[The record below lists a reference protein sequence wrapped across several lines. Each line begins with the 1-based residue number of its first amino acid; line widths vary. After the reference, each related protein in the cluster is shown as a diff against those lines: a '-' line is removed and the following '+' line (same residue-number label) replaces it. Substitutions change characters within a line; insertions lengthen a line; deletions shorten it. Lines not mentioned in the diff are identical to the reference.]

1 MNLTEENVAPYAGSE
16 QRIEEVSQ
24 KFDLRESVY
33 GRRESLLLRGVMGH
47 ARVDAALAQLAQHLL
62 DALVAGSGQLCLCD
76 PTDAVIAPAVR
87 AGSVSNRPTRPQRKT
102 TGRRRTEAFAQRP

>member
-33 GRRESLLLRGVMGH
+33 GRRESLLLRGVMG
-47 ARVDAALAQLAQHLL
+47 LF
-62 DALVAGSGQLCLCD
+62 
-76 PTDAVIAPAVR
+76 
-87 AGSVSNRPTRPQRKT
+87 
-102 TGRRRTEAFAQRP
+102 AFEGVVGEPY